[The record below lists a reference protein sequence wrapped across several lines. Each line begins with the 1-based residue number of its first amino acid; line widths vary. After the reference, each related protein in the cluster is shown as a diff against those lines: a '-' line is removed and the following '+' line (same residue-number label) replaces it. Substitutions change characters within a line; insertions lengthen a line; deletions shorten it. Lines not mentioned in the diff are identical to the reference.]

1 MIYGDTQLM
10 SRIPDNN
17 QLNKDQNHIAYK
29 ETLDFTH
36 SLVCNLRDKD
46 ILAINFSENFSTL
59 LLSSGVKSCQA
70 GSFENL
76 ELKDSDILIG
86 QFWDVIIINNVIDII
101 PKLEDAFENIK
112 KLLRPQ
118 GYIILNT
125 PIASNTKETFYSA
138 LSFNT
143 TFMDFNK
150 KTAGTLLSLF
160 FKQDFI
166 CAKEKKGFFGFVRR
180 SDIKHYAPPK
190 KKVYID
196 KYLSSLSS
204 PNNHQEPVKETGKL
218 MIGCVTENNSKYQRQ
233 TLNLV
238 QSIRWFGGDISRADI
253 YVCIVEKAD
262 DDFLKELKK
271 FGVFV
276 RIVKRFNQN
285 HPQSNKLRFF
295 ELPEIDFY
303 DTIMF
308 LDCDTIIVQDPLRY
322 IDGKSF
328 QAEIAAGATVPH
340 EVFKDLFNYYDLKI
354 PDRSYT
360 TTLSRASTI
369 WYCNA
374 GVLIFPKEILKSF
387 FPVWR
392 NYTEDL
398 IKNKHLLNNYFQF
411 CEQASLT
418 LSFVKNPVPF
428 KKLPMK
434 MNFPLVGRTSM
445 AIQQCDP
452 VIIHYHHR
460 SDESG
465 LIHNVTKSPYA
476 KLRIQEFN
484 NLLKNYSH

>member
-1 MIYGDTQLM
+1 MIYSDTQLLN
-10 SRIPDNN
+10 RIPDNN
-17 QLNKDQNHIAYK
+17 QLNKDQNHIYLK
-29 ETLDFTH
+29 ETLDLTL
-36 SLVCNLRDKD
+36 SIVSNLRGKN
-46 ILAINFSENFSTL
+46 ILAINFCENFGSM
-59 LLSSGVKSCQA
+59 LLSA
-70 GSFENL
+70 GAKNVQGESFQSF
-76 ELKDSDILIG
+76 ELKDSSIQTD
-86 QFWDVIIINNVIDII
+86 QQTWDVIIINYVFDMI
-101 PKLEDAFENIK
+101 PKLENSFDIIK
-112 KLLRPQ
+112 KILRPG

-125 PIASNTKETFYSA
+125 PYSSNTK
-138 LSFNT
+138 
-143 TFMDFNK
+143 DIFNK
-150 KTAGTLLSLF
+150 KFPPFYNKMPGNLFEIF

-166 CAKEKKGFFGFVRR
+166 CAKEKKGFYGFVRR
-180 SDIKHYAPPK
+180 SDIKHYAAPK
-190 KKVYID
+190 NKLYLD
-196 KYLSSLSS
+196 KYLSSLPKSNS
-204 PNNHQEPVKETGKL
+204 HQESVQGTGRL
-218 MIGCVTENNSKYQRQ
+218 MIGCVTENNPKYQRQ

-238 QSIRWFGGDISRADI
+238 QSIRWFGGNSSKADI
-253 YVCIVEKAD
+253 YVCIVERAD

-303 DTIMF
+303 DIIMF
-308 LDCDTIIVQDPLRY
+308 LDCDTIIVQDPLNY
-322 IDGKSF
+322 IDGKNF

-340 EVFKDLFNYYDLKI
+340 EVFKDLFDHYHLKM

-360 TTLSRASTI
+360 TALSRAPTI

-398 IKNKHLLNNYFQF
+398 IKNKHLLKDYFQF

-418 LSFVKNPVPF
+418 LSFVKNPVSF

-434 MNFPLVGRTSM
+434 MNFPLVGRSSL

-476 KLRIQEFN
+476 RIRIQEFN
-484 NLLKNYSH
+484 NMLKKVSP